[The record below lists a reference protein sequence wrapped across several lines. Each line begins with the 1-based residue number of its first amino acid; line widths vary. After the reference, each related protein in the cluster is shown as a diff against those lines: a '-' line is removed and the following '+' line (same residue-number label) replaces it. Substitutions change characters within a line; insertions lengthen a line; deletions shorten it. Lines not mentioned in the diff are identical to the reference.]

1 MKKFLKDILKVKIRH
16 KKQITEKDQLI
27 LLYRLKILL
36 DHGFTLIESFEFLN
50 MHIDYKNKETRDTII
65 HSLKDGKNCHFILS
79 YLHYPQ
85 TIVTQIY
92 FSEKFGRLSDNLT
105 ESYTFLKQKLE
116 VKQRLIKTIQYPL
129 ILIGVF
135 MCMLFGINYF
145 ILPEFQQ
152 IYTTMDIQLSP
163 LLKILNYTIQ
173 HFPHI
178 ILSFIAFLSLMF
190 LTIFQYVRKLPINKR
205 ITFISKI
212 PLINTYYKLFK
223 TYQVTNEFSLFFRN
237 GIVLQQISNI
247 YTEQKL
253 DSFLN
258 YLGEFM
264 IKNIEKGLRLPE
276 ILKAVGCFQDELIHF
291 IEQGEKSG
299 KIDIELSIYAQIL
312 LSQIERQM
320 NKQIKFIQPVIFL
333 LLGFLIISLYLVIM
347 LPMFDMLQSIK

>member
-1 MKKFLKDILKVKIRH
+1 MKKFLKDILKLNIHR
-16 KKQITEKDQLI
+16 KKLISEKDQLI
-27 LLYRLKILL
+27 MLFRLKTLL
-36 DHGFTLIESFEFLN
+36 DHGFTLVESFEFLN
-50 MHIDYKNKETRDTII
+50 MHIDYKCKETCKMII
-65 HSLKDGKNCHFILS
+65 HALKEGKNCHFILS
-79 YLHYPQ
+79 YLQYPQ

-92 FSEKFGRLSDNLT
+92 FAEKFGKLSDNLT
-105 ESYTFLKQKLE
+105 ESFTFLKQKIE
-116 VKQRLIKTIQYPL
+116 VKQRLVKTIQYPL
-129 ILIGVF
+129 ILVGVF

-152 IYTTMDIQLSP
+152 IYSTMDIQLSP

-178 ILSFIAFLSLMF
+178 ILSIIFICSIISLT
-190 LTIFQYVRKLPINKR
+190 LFQYVKKLPINKR
-205 ITFISKI
+205 IKFISQI

-223 TYQVTNEFSLFFRN
+223 TYQITNELALFFKN

-253 DSFLN
+253 DLFLN
-258 YLGEFM
+258 YLGNFM
-264 IKNIEKGLRLPE
+264 IKHIENGMRLPE
-276 ILKAVGCFQDELIHF
+276 ILKAVGCFQEELIHF

-299 KIDIELSIYAQIL
+299 KIDIELSIYAEIL